1 MKKLAVCGLLPV
13 VNDQL
18 FLSVSRKDDDNAI
31 GIVGGKVDDGENV
44 RTALIREFFEETG
57 LVIKPIENQIPF
69 IGEDGDFEVHTFLVE
84 LADNVHTQISD
95 DETGKIRV
103 VHKDRLIEDSPFSE
117 YNVAMFQHFGL

>member
-18 FLSVSRKDDDNAI
+18 FLSVSRKDDHNAI
-31 GIVGGKVDDGENV
+31 GLVGGKVDDGENV

-69 IGEDGDFEVHTFLVE
+69 VGVDGDFEVHTFLVE
-84 LADNVHTQISD
+84 LTDKVHAKISD